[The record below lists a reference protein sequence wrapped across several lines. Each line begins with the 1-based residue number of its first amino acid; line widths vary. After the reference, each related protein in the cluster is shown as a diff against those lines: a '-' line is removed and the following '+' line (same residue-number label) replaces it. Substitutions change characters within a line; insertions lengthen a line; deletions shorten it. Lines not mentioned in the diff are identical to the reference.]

1 MDLMVKTF
9 PTPTS
14 TLIRSERFL
23 RSKSQSTRH
32 GKSQNPLIGLD
43 TDTPFCASTSVVSG
57 ALLVSWTPCRIRPAQ
72 TLQKSSNGLLINPGR
87 PAKSA
92 FWESRKLDRSNQP
105 VSPFDYGPSLCQP
118 DTTAEV
124 SGGSQRASPKDL
136 RVSSPGRVRRPP
148 RRLALAL
155 SS

>member
-1 MDLMVKTF
+1 
-9 PTPTS
+9 
-14 TLIRSERFL
+14 
-23 RSKSQSTRH
+23 
-32 GKSQNPLIGLD
+32 
-43 TDTPFCASTSVVSG
+43 
-57 ALLVSWTPCRIRPAQ
+57 
-72 TLQKSSNGLLINPGR
+72 LQKSSNGLLINPGR

-105 VSPFDYGPSLCQP
+105 ISPFDHGFSLCQP

-136 RVSSPGRVRRPP
+136 RVSFLGRVRGPTHQFDP
-148 RRLALAL
+148 AL

>member
-1 MDLMVKTF
+1 MVKTF

-14 TLIRSERFL
+14 TLIRSERFP
-23 RSKSQSTRH
+23 RSKSQSTRL

-57 ALLVSWTPCRIRPAQ
+57 ALLVSWTPCRIRPALI
-72 TLQKSSNGLLINPGR
+72 LQKSSNGLLINPGR

-92 FWESRKLDRSNQP
+92 FWESRKPDSSNQP
-105 VSPFDYGPSLCQP
+105 VASSDDCLPLLPL

-124 SGGSQRASPKDL
+124 NGESQRASPKDL